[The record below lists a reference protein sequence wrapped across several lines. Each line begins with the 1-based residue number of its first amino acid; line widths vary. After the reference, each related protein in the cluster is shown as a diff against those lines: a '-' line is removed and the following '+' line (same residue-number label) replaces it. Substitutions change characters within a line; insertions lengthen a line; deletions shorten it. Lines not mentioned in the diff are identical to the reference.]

1 MGYWKRK
8 RIEAEVREQDIERA
22 RAELVGAKKEGK
34 RVRRQAPQI
43 ASMSAYLA
51 QRREQ
56 NHFGDALAVSF
67 QPRRNHA

>member
-8 RIEAEVREQDIERA
+8 RIEAEEREQDIERA
-22 RAELVGAKKEGK
+22 RAELVGAKNESK

-43 ASMSAYLA
+43 ASMSAFLA

-67 QPRRNHA
+67 QPRRKNA